1 MGKKINRSR
10 LIKATIAVFFT
21 LCIITALALIINRY
35 GVPFKWNRL
44 NKPIAAKSIGLNNK
58 SNNTKNSIK
67 ASDIRELE
75 KEKKFID
82 RRKNNTNINASRNA
96 NGNTNSNNPSNTNGN
111 NSACES
117 NPKSEDHSRGIP
129 VLMYHSIEYEKGND
143 LRVPKEKFAE
153 QMKYLKDNGY
163 TTLTL
168 DEVYSYLVNN
178 KQIPPKTVAITFDD
192 GYEDNYTNAFPIM
205 KQYGVKGTVFV
216 ITKTVDKNN
225 SYLTSKQIKEMDQN
239 GMMIESH
246 TVSHDALTSFNY
258 DKQYKELADSK
269 AFLEKCLG
277 RKIKYLAYPCGSFN
291 NNTVNALKESG
302 YLMAFTTVNGNAK
315 SSQEI
320 YALKRVRISA
330 DYSLETFKYYVR

>member
-10 LIKATIAVFFT
+10 LIKATIAVFFM
-21 LCIITALALIINRY
+21 LCIFTVFALVINRY
-35 GVPFKWNRL
+35 GMPFKGNRL

-58 SNNTKNSIK
+58 SNDTKNSIK

-82 RRKNNTNINASRNA
+82 RRKNNTNSGASSNA
-96 NGNTNSNNPSNTNGN
+96 NNNNPSNSSGN
-111 NSACES
+111 NSTGGS
-117 NPKSEDHSRGIP
+117 NTKQEDNSRGIP
-129 VLMYHSIEYEKGND
+129 VLMYHSIEYEEGND

-168 DEVYSYLVNN
+168 DEVYDYLINN

-192 GYEDNYTNAFPIM
+192 GYEDNYKNAFPIM

-216 ITKTVDKNN
+216 ITKTVDTNN
-225 SYLTSKQIKEMDQN
+225 SYITSQQMKEMDQN

-246 TVSHDALTSFNY
+246 TVSHDALNSFNY
-258 DKQYKELADSK
+258 EKQYKELADSK

-291 NNTVNALKESG
+291 NNTINALKEAG
-302 YLMAFTTVNGNAK
+302 YLMAFTTINGNAK
-315 SSQEI
+315 SSQGI
-320 YALKRVRISA
+320 YTLKRVRISA
-330 DYSLETFKYYVR
+330 DYGLETFKYYVR